1 MRTGPG
7 FPACLAAALVIVPV
21 LLPGCGPIE
30 GPRLLER
37 PGGTMGDRKAVSD
50 ELARILGG
58 TIGAAAVVEGTRLL
72 RVQGYGLVIGLLD
85 QGSPRCRDALREVI
99 ATEIRRAREAGQLK
113 AYTHLAEAS
122 TEEII
127 RSLDTAVVVVE
138 GEIPAGAP
146 KGRSFDVVV
155 RAVDEET
162 RSIAGGLLL
171 PCDLRIYQAG
181 AGGQVLEGK
190 IRGSAAGT
198 VFVNPFTAEGT
209 EATTINLREGRI
221 ISGGTCAE
229 SRELRLVT
237 VMESYATVRQMREII
252 NRRFGGPDPV
262 ADATSPSNIN
272 LKVPPAYAGRE
283 GQFLELVRFL
293 PLTGSAVEQEA
304 RARTLVGEMGRL
316 DAPMNEIALCL
327 EGIGVSVLPML
338 QPLYASPRREVN
350 YHAAR
355 TGMRLGDALAMQV
368 IIQHAGDSRSRFR
381 LGAIRELAR
390 APDGRRAGAALR
402 GLLDYPDVK
411 IRVLAFESLFEAD
424 RQSVARF
431 QVGRNPANFFLDI
444 VPCDSRPLIY
454 VTRTRVPRIA
464 LIGGDRMV
472 CTPPVLYVGG
482 DRGVTLSA
490 GAGDRMIRVLRK
502 DPAGTLGPYAVS
514 PEVPVLVKFLGGN
527 LRVDDQGQLIGLG
540 LHYGAVIEV
549 LHRLCRKES
558 INAEFT
564 WEEPGVEDLLGP
576 LKPTGRPETEL

>member
-1 MRTGPG
+1 MRTGLG
-7 FPACLAAALVIVPV
+7 FPACLTAVLLSA
-21 LLPGCGPIE
+21 LLPGCGPLE
-30 GPRLLER
+30 APALLER
-37 PGGTMGDRKAVSD
+37 PGGTMGDRRSASD

-99 ATEIRRAREAGQLK
+99 STEIRRAREAGQLK
-113 AYTHLAEAS
+113 AYTHLAGAS

-155 RAVDEET
+155 RAVDDET

-221 ISGGTCAE
+221 IGGGTCSE
-229 SRELRLVT
+229 DRELRLVT

-252 NRRFGGPDPV
+252 NRRFGGTEPV

-272 LKVPPAYAGRE
+272 LRVPPRYAGRE
-283 GQFLELVRFL
+283 GQFLELVRYL
-293 PLTGSAVEQEA
+293 PMTASPVELEA
-304 RARTLVGEMGRL
+304 RARTLVGEMARL

-327 EGIGVSVLPML
+327 EGIGASVLPMI

-355 TGMRLGDALAMQV
+355 TGMRLGDTLAMQV
-368 IIQHAGDSRSRFR
+368 IVQHAEDPRSRFR
-381 LGAIRELAR
+381 LPAIRELAG
-390 APDGRRAGAALR
+390 APDARRAGAALR
-402 GLLDYPDVK
+402 GLLDDPDTKV
-411 IRVLAFESLFEAD
+411 RVLAFESLFEVD
-424 RQSVARF
+424 RPSVARF
-431 QVGRNPANFFLDI
+431 RVGRNPDNFFLDI
-444 VPCDSRPLIY
+444 VPCESRPLIY
-454 VTRTRVPRIA
+454 VTRTRVPRIV

-472 CTPPVLYVGG
+472 CTPPLLYVGG

-490 GAGDRMIRVLRK
+490 NAGDRMIRVLRK
-502 DPAGTLGPYAVS
+502 DPAGTLGPYAVA
-514 PEVPVLVKFLGGN
+514 PEVPVLVKFLGAN
-527 LRVDDQGQLIGLG
+527 LRVDDRGQLMGLG
-540 LHYGAVIEV
+540 LSYGAVIEV
-549 LHRLCRKES
+549 LYRLCRRES
-558 INAEFT
+558 INADFT